1 MNEYHFDPQKGK
13 HHDSEEENED
23 DAEGKGESS
32 RVDVAEANSGRWLLA
47 GVRVREEDEEYNDG
61 DERRERILRA
71 RRAIDGR
78 AEVEVLNDETE
89 ATGAQQ
95 HISQRKRRKAN
106 GGKEDSEDVSDSVEE
121 DGSTLQAPPA
131 TATTTAAAR
140 RTSSSPHTAT
150 SPSRRVTTNTTATT
164 TSRRSVP
171 SPTATED
178 APQTGQAEQER
189 AVQELMKIFKSED
202 HFKRAIE
209 KSRRSPRVQAS
220 LSTSSSTTT
229 SLDPNGT
236 SPTRHVE
243 GNLSWESSCRHYFKE
258 DDEARLAL
266 RAGFLVLLPFFCER
280 YEKGM
285 RGDKNKGTCIHG
297 EQLVVEVE
305 KHVRGAA
312 QGTETPESV
321 WVSFLEY
328 TSWLTSWTSA

>member
-1 MNEYHFDPQKGK
+1 M
-13 HHDSEEENED
+13 
-23 DAEGKGESS
+23 
-32 RVDVAEANSGRWLLA
+32 
-47 GVRVREEDEEYNDG
+47 
-61 DERRERILRA
+61 
-71 RRAIDGR
+71 
-78 AEVEVLNDETE
+78 
-89 ATGAQQ
+89 
-95 HISQRKRRKAN
+95 
-106 GGKEDSEDVSDSVEE
+106 
-121 DGSTLQAPPA
+121 
-131 TATTTAAAR
+131 
-140 RTSSSPHTAT
+140 
-150 SPSRRVTTNTTATT
+150 
-164 TSRRSVP
+164 
-171 SPTATED
+171 
-178 APQTGQAEQER
+178 
-189 AVQELMKIFKSED
+189 QELMKIFKSED

-209 KSRRSPRVQAS
+209 KSRRSPSVQAS